1 MEDTAPRADAL
12 RHVELTIF
20 DAGESFR
27 SDWKDIL
34 GLMETGKLD
43 VKPLITH
50 ILPLSDADRALRIM
64 TDRNEFSV
72 KVMLD
77 CGGETK

>member
-1 MEDTAPRADAL
+1 
-12 RHVELTIF
+12 
-20 DAGESFR
+20 
-27 SDWKDIL
+27 
-34 GLMETGKLD
+34 METGKLD

-77 CGGETK
+77 CGGEAE